1 MLITGLNSQP
11 KRELFGCKARVVHSQ
26 FMTFVHWYFGAGD
39 VIGGHAHPHEQ
50 VATIIEGELD
60 LTVGEETRRV
70 GPGAVVVI
78 PPNAHHSA
86 KAITACYV
94 IDAFYPIREDYRAS
108 GG

>member
-1 MLITGLNSQP
+1 MLLTDLNSQP
-11 KRELFGCKARVVHSQ
+11 MRKLFGCNARVVHSQ
-26 FMTFVHWYFGAGD
+26 HMTFVHWYFEAGE

-50 VATIIEGELD
+50 VATMIGGELE

-86 KAITACYV
+86 KAITNCYV
-94 IDAFYPIREDYRAS
+94 IDAFYPIREDYR
-108 GG
+108 